1 MSKEEIYISLL
12 RAKENIA
19 LYNKEKSKDKNW
31 NGFKNGIMEKI
42 DDVILSFST
51 LSEMNIEEIRNCF
64 FEVGADNKDSIYYD
78 KYSASKMKI

>member
-78 KYSASKMKI
+78 KYCASKMKI